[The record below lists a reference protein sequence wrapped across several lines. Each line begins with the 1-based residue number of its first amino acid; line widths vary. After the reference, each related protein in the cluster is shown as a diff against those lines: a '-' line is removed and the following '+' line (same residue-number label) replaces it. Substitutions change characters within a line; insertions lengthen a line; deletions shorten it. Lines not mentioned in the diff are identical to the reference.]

1 VHRDDVERVLKSEH
15 LARTAETRRD
25 RLHGSSE
32 VSVGAAELVVL
43 FGPVESLRPDRH
55 LAQSKGSAIGS
66 TEFDQSRTVVPPFT
80 KTTRACHSGKGTT
93 CVFLRYRTDSTE

>member
-66 TEFDQSRTVVPPFT
+66 TETGARLRCQGLAARGARIGTDESRSCGS
-80 KTTRACHSGKGTT
+80 R
-93 CVFLRYRTDSTE
+93 